1 MTLRREASGSP
12 ASLGSAHPQPTVGR
26 VLVGVLSMPARPA
39 RLLAPALLVVPAL
52 LLAGC
57 GGSSSTSSSGTP
69 ASSSSAGTASPS
81 DTASPADSGGGSS
94 AACGNGEIDGVT
106 VRTFCG
112 KGTATVTSG
121 STSLTLD
128 TAECLV
134 SANAVVLNAGTIVL
148 GFDDAAKAV
157 KKKTQYIGIAFGND
171 PSQGLSGSA
180 AGADGTF
187 KGGVLTAQDNG
198 TGVATRADT
207 VTFTATD
214 NRTKGTATGTTLTGA
229 KVTATWS
236 CG

>member
-1 MTLRREASGSP
+1 
-12 ASLGSAHPQPTVGR
+12 
-26 VLVGVLSMPARPA
+26 MPAPSRVVA
-39 RLLAPALLVVPAL
+39 TALLVVPAL

-57 GGSSSTSSSGTP
+57 GGLSGSTSSSGTP
-69 ASSSSAGTASPS
+69 AASGSSPAGSESASSESSPS
-81 DTASPADSGGGSS
+81 DGGSS
-94 AACGNGEIDGVT
+94 SACGNGEIDGVT

-112 KGTATVTSG
+112 KGTATVTAG
-121 STSLTLD
+121 STTLTLD
-128 TAECLV
+128 SAECLV
-134 SANAVVLNAGTIVL
+134 SANAVVINAGTIVL

-171 PSQGLSGSA
+171 PSQGLSGAA
-180 AGADGTF
+180 AGGDGTF

-214 NRTKGTATGTTLTGA
+214 NRTKGSASGTTITGQ